1 MTEEMVELECPACKA
16 LIPVQAPFREGMIH
30 VTCPTCGSSITFEVS
45 SRRQADRRDSLRR
58 MTRASQ
64 EMEDY

>member
-30 VTCPTCGSSITFEVS
+30 ATLPTALDWS
-45 SRRQADRRDSLRR
+45 
-58 MTRASQ
+58 
-64 EMEDY
+64 